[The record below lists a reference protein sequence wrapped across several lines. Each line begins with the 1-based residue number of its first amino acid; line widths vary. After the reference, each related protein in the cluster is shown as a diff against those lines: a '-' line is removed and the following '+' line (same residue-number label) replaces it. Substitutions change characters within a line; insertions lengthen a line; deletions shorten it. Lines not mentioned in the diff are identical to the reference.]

1 MKRVKWEI
9 DIDARTAKEAARQAL
24 RIQRDLESTA
34 TVFEVR
40 DRRKKFIVDL
50 SGVERVRFC
59 RIGPKRPAGGGS
71 R

>member
-1 MKRVKWEI
+1 MRVKWEI
-9 DIDARTAKEAARQAL
+9 DIDARTAKAAARQAL
-24 RIQRDLESTA
+24 KIQRDPESTA

-50 SGVERVRFC
+50 SGVERVRFS
-59 RIGPKRPAGGGS
+59 RNGPGRPAGGGN